1 MRLSLGK
8 KRDAS
13 YRVAWR
19 EVESIRVEQVH
30 LEFRADCFTTLL
42 VTETDVI
49 LLVLLVVRS

>member
-1 MRLSLGK
+1 MRLALGK

-13 YRVAWR
+13 FRVAWR

-42 VTETDVI
+42 VKETDVI
-49 LLVLLVVRS
+49 LLVLLVV